1 MTSVAASAGDRAR
14 LDPARRRAAAAK
26 RALAAATVV
35 GFAVALGLA
44 RASHPGHNAAA
55 STTSTAGDGS
65 SASSFDQSG
74 GDLGLGFDSGSLGQ
88 SSGGAQFGTH
98 VS

>member
-1 MTSVAASAGDRAR
+1 VSAADTDGAR
-14 LDPARRRAAAAK
+14 LEPARRRAAAAK

-35 GFAVALGLA
+35 GFAVTLGLA
-44 RASHPGHNAAA
+44 RAGQPGHSSPAGSAGGSN
-55 STTSTAGDGS
+55 TSAVTSSDESDDGFGLGYDDGS
-65 SASSFDQSG
+65 LAPS
-74 GDLGLGFDSGSLGQ
+74 

>member
-1 MTSVAASAGDRAR
+1 MTSVAASAGDSAR
-14 LDPARRRAAAAK
+14 LDPARRRAASAK
-26 RALAAATVV
+26 RALAAATIV

-44 RASHPGHNAAA
+44 RVSHPGHNATASTA
-55 STTSTAGDGS
+55 STTDGS
-65 SASSFDQSG
+65 SSSSLDQSG
-74 GDLGLGFDSGSLGQ
+74 DDFGLGFDSGSIGQ